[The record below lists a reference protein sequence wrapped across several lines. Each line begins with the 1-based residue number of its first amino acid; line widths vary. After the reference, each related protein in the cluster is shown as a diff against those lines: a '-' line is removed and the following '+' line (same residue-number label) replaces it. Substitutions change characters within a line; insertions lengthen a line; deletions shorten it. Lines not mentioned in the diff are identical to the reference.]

1 MFLANIGDEMYHWY
15 SISDKIDILVAA
27 LRYILPIYVIEKV
40 INILILPPTSE
51 NCHHHKVSN
60 IGNTFSGTEKLYVES
75 LEKILKWFCEEFWGF
90 QPTSI
95 EFSSPDF

>member
-51 NCHHHKVSN
+51 NCHHHEITN
-60 IGNTFSGTEKLYVES
+60 ITFTLLSD
-75 LEKILKWFCEEFWGF
+75 KIYQVK
-90 QPTSI
+90 I
-95 EFSSPDF
+95 SS